1 MRKVQ
6 QPRFLH
12 FIRLIRPLSS
22 LQLFPVPGLGRI
34 MAKPILLSVDDDS
47 DVLRAIERDLRSKYG
62 AEYRVMASDSPE
74 GALTLLK
81 QLKVRNDSVALL
93 LADQRMPHMDGVAFL
108 LEATRIFPEAKRALL
123 TAYADTNQA
132 NINYFFLKPW
142 DPPAEHLYPQL
153 DDLLDDWQAS
163 YRPAFQ
169 GIRVL
174 GTRWSP
180 RSYELRDF
188 LARNRVPYQ
197 WIDVE
202 GSANDPETKRLLE
215 ALGPEAASLPVV
227 LFPDGT
233 KLLESVPAEVA
244 QKVGLRTR
252 AQTTFYDLA
261 IVGGGPA
268 GLAAAAYGASEGL
281 HTVMIEREAPGG
293 QAGMSARIENYLGF
307 PMGLSGNDLARRAV
321 AQARRFGVEIL
332 APQEAVSIRAE
343 GPYRFLKLADGNEI
357 SCHALMIATGVQWR
371 RLEAPGIDRLQG
383 AGVYYGGG
391 ATEAM
396 SCKGE
401 IVYVVGGA
409 NSAGQAAM
417 NFAKYADRVVILVR
431 GSSLSSTMSQYLID
445 QVKEMT
451 NIEVWAHGSVAEA
464 HGEMH
469 LEEISILCSD
479 TNKLERVPASAM
491 FIFIGALPRTDWL
504 ANVVERD
511 ERGFILT
518 GPDLIR
524 EGQHPKGWALDR
536 DPFLLETNVPGLFA
550 VGDVRHGSVK
560 RVASGVGEGSV
571 AVQFIHQYLSKV

>member
-1 MRKVQ
+1 
-6 QPRFLH
+6 
-12 FIRLIRPLSS
+12 
-22 LQLFPVPGLGRI
+22 
-34 MAKPILLSVDDDS
+34 MAKPILVCVDDDS

-93 LADQRMPHMDGVAFL
+93 LADQRMPHMDGVTFL
-108 LEATRIFPEAKRALL
+108 QEATRIFPEAKRALL
-123 TAYADTNQA
+123 TAYADTNAAIGAINQA

-233 KLLESVPAEVA
+233 KLLESIPAEVA

-268 GLAAAAYGASEGL
+268 GLAAAVYGASEGL

-307 PMGLSGNDLARRAV
+307 PMGLSGGDLARRAV
-321 AQARRFGVEIL
+321 VQAQRFGVEIL
-332 APQEAVSIRAE
+332 SPQEAVGIRTE
-343 GPYRFLKLADGNEI
+343 GPYRIIKLADGNEI

-504 ANVVERD
+504 ANIVERD
-511 ERGFILT
+511 ERGFLLT

-524 EGQHPKGWALDR
+524 DGQRPKGWTLDR
-536 DPFLLETNVPGLFA
+536 DPFLLETNVPGIFA
-550 VGDVRHGSVK
+550 VGDVRHGSIK

>member
-1 MRKVQ
+1 
-6 QPRFLH
+6 
-12 FIRLIRPLSS
+12 
-22 LQLFPVPGLGRI
+22 
-34 MAKPILLSVDDDS
+34 MAKPIVLTVDDDS

-81 QLKVRNDSVALL
+81 QLKLRSDTVALL

-108 LEATRIFPEAKRALL
+108 QEAARIFPEAKRALL
-123 TAYADTNQA
+123 TAYADTTAAISAINQA

-202 GSANDPETKRLLE
+202 VSANDPETKRLLE
-215 ALGPEAASLPVV
+215 ALGPDAASLPVV

-233 KLLESVPAEVA
+233 KLLESIPAEVA
-244 QKVGLRTR
+244 EKVGLRTR
-252 AQTTFYDLA
+252 AQTNFYDLA
-261 IVGGGPA
+261 IIGGGPA
-268 GLAAAAYGASEGL
+268 GLAAAVYGASEGL
-281 HTVMIEREAPGG
+281 HTVMVEREAPGG
-293 QAGMSARIENYLGF
+293 QAGMSSRIENYLGF
-307 PMGLSGNDLARRAV
+307 PMGLSGGDLARRAV
-321 AQARRFGVEIL
+321 VQAQRFGVEIL
-332 APQEAVSIRAE
+332 SPQEAVGIRTE
-343 GPYRFLKLADGNEI
+343 GSYRIIKLADGNEI

-383 AGVYYGGG
+383 AGIYYGGG
-391 ATEAM
+391 ATEAL

-417 NFAKYADRVVILVR
+417 NFAKYADRVIILVR

-445 QVKEMT
+445 QIKEMS
-451 NIEVWAHGSVAEA
+451 NIEIWAHGSVVEA
-464 HGEMH
+464 HGETH
-469 LEEISILCSD
+469 LEEISVLCSD

-491 FIFIGALPRTDWL
+491 FIFIGASPRTEWL

-524 EGQHPKGWALDR
+524 EGLHPKGWALDR

>member
-1 MRKVQ
+1 
-6 QPRFLH
+6 
-12 FIRLIRPLSS
+12 
-22 LQLFPVPGLGRI
+22 
-34 MAKPILLSVDDDS
+34 VDDDS
-47 DVLRAIERDLRSKYG
+47 DVLRAIERDLRSHYG
-62 AEYRVMASDSPE
+62 AEYRVIGSDSPE

-93 LADQRMPHMDGVAFL
+93 LADQRMPHMDGVEFL
-108 LEATRIFPEAKRALL
+108 QQATHLFPDAKRALL
-123 TAYADTNQA
+123 TAYADTTAAISAINQA
-132 NINYFFLKPW
+132 NINYFFMKPW
-142 DPPAEHLYPQL
+142 DPPAELLYPQL

-163 YRPAFQ
+163 YRPTYQ

-174 GTRWSP
+174 GTRWSR

-188 LARNRVPYQ
+188 LARNHVPYQ

-202 GSANDPETKRLLE
+202 LSANDPETKRLLE
-215 ALGPEAASLPVV
+215 ALGPEAAELPVV

-233 KLLESVPAEVA
+233 KLLEGAPTEVA

-252 AQTTFYDLA
+252 AQTSFYDLA

-268 GLAAAAYGASEGL
+268 GLAAAVYGASEGL

-293 QAGMSARIENYLGF
+293 QAGMSSRIENYLGF
-307 PMGLSGNDLARRAV
+307 PNGLSGGDLARRAV
-321 AQARRFGVEIL
+321 VQAQRFGVEIL
-332 APQEAVSIRAE
+332 APQEAIGVRTE
-343 GPYRFLKLADGNEI
+343 GSYRIIKLADGIEL

-391 ATEAM
+391 ATEAL

-417 NFAKYADRVVILVR
+417 NFARFADRVVILVR
-431 GSSLSSTMSQYLID
+431 GDSLASTMSRYLID
-445 QVKEMT
+445 QIKET
-451 NIEVWAHGSVAEA
+451 PNIQLWAHASVSEV
-464 HGEMH
+464 HGDTH
-469 LEEISILCSD
+469 LEEISVLCSD
-479 TNKLERVPASAM
+479 TNKIERVPATSM
-491 FIFIGALPRTDWL
+491 FIFIGALPRTEWL
-504 ANVVERD
+504 GDLVERD
-511 ERGFILT
+511 ERGFLLA

-524 EGQHPKGWALDR
+524 DGQRPKGWALDR
-536 DPFLLETNVPGLFA
+536 DPFLLETNVPGIFA

>member
-1 MRKVQ
+1 
-6 QPRFLH
+6 
-12 FIRLIRPLSS
+12 
-22 LQLFPVPGLGRI
+22 
-34 MAKPILLSVDDDS
+34 MAKPILLSVDDDV

-62 AEYRVMASDSPE
+62 ADYRVIASDSPE
-74 GALTLLK
+74 QALNLLG
-81 QLKVRNDSVALL
+81 QLKVRSDSVALL

-108 LEATRIFPEAKRALL
+108 QEGMRIFPDAKRALL
-123 TAYADTNQA
+123 TAYADTSAAISAINEA

-153 DDLLDDWQAS
+153 DDLLDDWRAS
-163 YRPAFQ
+163 YRPTFE

-180 RSYELRDF
+180 RSYDLRDF

-202 GSANDPETKRLLE
+202 LSVNDPETKRLLE
-215 ALGPEAASLPVV
+215 VLGPDAASLPVV

-233 KLLESVPAEVA
+233 KLLECAPTEVA

-252 AQTTFYDLA
+252 AQTSFYDLA

-268 GLAAAAYGASEGL
+268 GLAAAVYGASEGL

-293 QAGMSARIENYLGF
+293 QAGMSSRIENYLGF
-307 PMGLSGNDLARRAV
+307 PMGLSGGDLARRAV
-321 AQARRFGVEIL
+321 VQAQRFGVEIL
-332 APQEAVSIRAE
+332 SPQETVAVRTE
-343 GPYRFLKLADGNEI
+343 DPYRILKLGDGSEI
-357 SCHALMIATGVQWR
+357 SCHALLIATGVQWR

-391 ATEAM
+391 STEAL

-401 IVYVVGGA
+401 TVYVIGGA

-417 NFAKYADRVVILVR
+417 NFARFAERVVIVVR

-445 QVKEMT
+445 QVKET
-451 NIEVWAHGSVAEA
+451 PNIQIWANASVSEA
-464 HGEMH
+464 HGDSH
-469 LEEISILCSD
+469 LEEISFLCSD
-479 TNKLERVPASAM
+479 TGKLERVPANAM

-504 ANVVERD
+504 AGVLERD
-511 ERGFILT
+511 ERGFVLT

-524 EGQHPKGWALDR
+524 DGARPKGWGLDR
-536 DPFLLETNVPGLFA
+536 DPFLLETNVPGIFA

>member
-1 MRKVQ
+1 
-6 QPRFLH
+6 
-12 FIRLIRPLSS
+12 
-22 LQLFPVPGLGRI
+22 

-47 DVLRAIERDLRSKYG
+47 DVLRAIERDLRSQYG
-62 AEYRVMASDSPE
+62 ADYRVIASDSPE
-74 GALTLLK
+74 AGLEVLK

-93 LADQRMPHMDGVAFL
+93 LVDQRMPRMDGIGFL
-108 LEATRIFPEAKRALL
+108 QEGMRIFPEAKRALL
-123 TAYADTNQA
+123 TAYADTNAAISAINQA
-132 NINYFFLKPW
+132 NIDYFFLKPW

-153 DDLLDDWQAS
+153 DDLLGDWRAS

-202 GSANDPETKRLLE
+202 VSANDPETKRLME

-233 KLLESVPAEVA
+233 KLLESVPADVA

-252 AQTTFYDLA
+252 AQTDFYDLA

-268 GLAAAAYGASEGL
+268 GLAAAVYGASEGL

-293 QAGMSARIENYLGF
+293 QAGMSSRIENYLGF
-307 PMGLSGNDLARRAV
+307 PAGLSGNDLARRAV
-321 AQARRFGVEIL
+321 VQAERFGVEIL
-332 APQEAVSIRAE
+332 SPQEVVGVRAE
-343 GPYRFLKLADGNEI
+343 GSYRILKLADGNEI

-371 RLEAPGIDRLQG
+371 RLDAPGIDRLQG

-391 ATEAM
+391 ATEALA
-396 SCKGE
+396 CKGE
-401 IVYVVGGA
+401 IIYVVGGA

-417 NFAKYADRVVILVR
+417 NFARYAERVVMLVR
-431 GSSLSSTMSQYLID
+431 RDSLSSTMSQYLID
-445 QVKEMT
+445 QIKET
-451 NIEVWAHGSVAEA
+451 PNIQVWAHACVAEA
-464 HGEMH
+464 HGETH
-469 LEEISILCSD
+469 LEEISVLCSD
-479 TNKLERVPASAM
+479 TNKVERVAASAM

-504 ANVVERD
+504 GSLVERD
-511 ERGFILT
+511 ERGFLLT

-524 EGQHPKGWALDR
+524 DGQRPKGWTLDR

>member
-1 MRKVQ
+1 
-6 QPRFLH
+6 
-12 FIRLIRPLSS
+12 
-22 LQLFPVPGLGRI
+22 

-47 DVLRAIERDLRSKYG
+47 DVLRAIERDLRSQYG
-62 AEYRVMASDSPE
+62 AEYRVIGSDSPI
-74 GALTLLK
+74 GALEILK
-81 QLKVRNDSVALL
+81 QLRLRNDGVALL
-93 LADQRMPHMDGVAFL
+93 LADQRMPHMDGVGFL
-108 LEATRIFPEAKRALL
+108 QEARQIFPEAKRALL
-123 TAYADTNQA
+123 TAYADTTAAISAINQA
-132 NINYFFLKPW
+132 NIDYFFMKPW

-163 YRPAFQ
+163 YRPPFE

-188 LARNRVPYQ
+188 LARNHVPYQ

-202 GSANDPETKRLLE
+202 FSANDPETKRLLE
-215 ALGPEAASLPVV
+215 ALGPEASSLPVV

-233 KLLESVPAEVA
+233 KLLESVPADVA

-252 AQTTFYDLA
+252 AQTDFYDLA
-261 IVGGGPA
+261 IIGGGPG
-268 GLAAAAYGASEGL
+268 GLAAAVYGASEGL

-293 QAGMSARIENYLGF
+293 QAGMSSRIENYLGF
-307 PMGLSGNDLARRAV
+307 PTGLSGGDLARRAV
-321 AQARRFGVEIL
+321 VQAQRFGVEIL
-332 APQEAVSIRAE
+332 SPQEATNVRIE
-343 GPYRFLKLADGNEI
+343 GPYRIIKLADGNEI

-391 ATEAM
+391 ATEAL

-401 IVYVVGGA
+401 MVYVVGGA

-417 NFAKYADRVVILVR
+417 NFSKYAEKVVILVR
-431 GSSLSSTMSQYLID
+431 GSSLASTMSQYLID
-445 QVKEMT
+445 QIKAT
-451 NIEVWAHGSVAEA
+451 PNIQLWAHASVAEV
-464 HGEMH
+464 HGETH
-469 LEEISILCSD
+469 LEEISVLCSD
-479 TNKLERVPASAM
+479 TNKVERAPASAM

-504 ANVVERD
+504 AGLVERD

-518 GPDLIR
+518 GPDLMHGGER
-524 EGQHPKGWALDR
+524 PKGWEPDR
-536 DPFLLETNVPGLFA
+536 DPFLLETNVPGIFA